1 MSYLTYVN
9 GLGPNYKGDNL
20 YEFIFSDS
28 LDVWGESWESK
39 PSNGYPTPPELQYI
53 KKVGVLRNT
62 NLKLELIQDSDF
74 FSMEDAMDDIIA
86 LAWEIEN
93 EVDYGDSYSE
103 DEDVTDNQVHE
114 PEDVYTSDKT
124 YTDDDLSDEKIEN
137 LLGWDNLRKSL
148 LHISC
153 FKEAFDSMRL
163 QGLSIEENYL
173 VKI

>member
-62 NLKLELIQDSDF
+62 DVKLELIQNSDF
-74 FSMEDAMDDIIA
+74 FCMIDAMDDVVA
-86 LAWEIEN
+86 LAWETE
-93 EVDYGDSYSE
+93 ESE
-103 DEDVTDNQVHE
+103 GQKRLVFRFGSTEQEIKDKLYERDLILE
-114 PEDVYTSDKT
+114 FEKKLVYES
-124 YTDDDLSDEKIEN
+124 
-137 LLGWDNLRKSL
+137 
-148 LHISC
+148 
-153 FKEAFDSMRL
+153 
-163 QGLSIEENYL
+163 
-173 VKI
+173 